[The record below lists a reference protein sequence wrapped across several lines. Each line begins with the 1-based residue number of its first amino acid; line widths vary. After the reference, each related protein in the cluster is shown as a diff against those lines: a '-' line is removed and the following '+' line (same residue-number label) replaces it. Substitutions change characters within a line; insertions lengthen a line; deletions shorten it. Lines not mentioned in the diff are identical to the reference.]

1 MDLFGAEL
9 LAGEILLKHLVVGLC
24 DFFDDSTMEFFGFG
38 HLVFVDFSINTF
50 LAIIDT
56 GFHVDAVDEAIE
68 VALFS

>member
-1 MDLFGAEL
+1 MDLFR
-9 LAGEILLKHLVVGLC
+9 GEGLTGEVFLKHLVVGLR
-24 DFFDDSTMEFFGFG
+24 DFFDDCAMEFFGLG
-38 HLVFVDFSINTF
+38 HLVFVDWSVNAF